1 MSPIEAR
8 SADLEVQWPGL
19 LPAHSPSADG
29 RWIPLVDERENF
41 LRHRVRRF
49 PARVL
54 LALRVRV
61 NATWGDKIA
70 RIFEVRASDAMM

>member
-1 MSPIEAR
+1 MWK
-8 SADLEVQWPGL
+8 VGL
-19 LPAHSPSADG
+19 TLKIWLVLLNCAFD
-29 RWIPLVDERENF
+29 VDERENF